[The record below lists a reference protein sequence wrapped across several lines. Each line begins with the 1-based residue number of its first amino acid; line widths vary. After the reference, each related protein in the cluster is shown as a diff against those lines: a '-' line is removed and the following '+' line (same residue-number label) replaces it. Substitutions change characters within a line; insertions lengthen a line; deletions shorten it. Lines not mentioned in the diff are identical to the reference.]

1 MNPDGSIQFANDA
14 WLKLIGISKEAVE
27 NNSLKPW
34 LATVHPD
41 DLQNVHQQWQSLK
54 EGISSA
60 LHEWRVLRRGESN
73 NSQPDV
79 AYLRSAAYAEVNG
92 DGNLK
97 AVTGITIDYSIEV
110 AHLRETNAKMEAAL
124 EAKRAQENFMGKL
137 YCVLWQCCGFLGTI
151 EKLTAGQ
158 TWSHTRCEILYMPL
172 YNVRKRPKICSIS
185 CKKLTKLH
193 HRYLSL
199 HKSVPQR

>member
-14 WLKLIGISKEAVE
+14 CLKLIGISKEAVE

-60 LHEWRVLRRGESN
+60 LHEWRVLRRSESN

-92 DGNLK
+92 DGSLK

-137 YCVLWQCCGFLGTI
+137 SRVLWQYRGFFGTI

-172 YNVRKRPKICSIS
+172 FSVRKRPKICSIN

-193 HRYLSL
+193 QL
-199 HKSVPQR
+199 HL